1 MLYYKIFNFQ
11 IHPTIYILSGQ
22 YIFIVHLDVVAYF
35 SQKGAVFMA
44 VDIEFDS
51 SWLDG
56 FFQKI
61 EDDGPWGNW
70 DLYKLAIEV
79 EKHTVIEDF
88 EGLQAPKHLPNL
100 TPLPHQIEVA
110 KQVIENMNGKA
121 ILADEVGLG
130 KTIEA
135 GLILKEYMIRGLV
148 KKVLILVPASLVSQ
162 WASELTSKFYIPA
175 VAQKKSYVWEQC
187 DVVVSSIDTAKRN
200 PHRDIIFGLD
210 YDLIIIDEAHKLKN
224 NKTKNYE
231 FVQSLKKKFCL
242 LLTATPIQNRISE
255 IFNLVS
261 LLKPGH
267 LGNET
272 VFYEKYKRDS
282 RSLNDDQHLK
292 ELVNKVMIRNRRAD
306 TGIEWTERHVETIP
320 IQFSA
325 GEKALYDAV
334 SELRSEDNWM
344 ATSAFSVM
352 TLQRE
357 ACSSREAVF
366 VTLKNML
373 NKKEDPSPYFQAQ
386 IESLIEKVQAVQMNS
401 KAEKALEL
409 IKKIDDKVIIFTEY
423 RATQLYLQWFLKQN
437 GITSVPFRGGFKR
450 GKKDWM
456 RELFQKHAQVL
467 IATEAG
473 GEGINLQFCHHIINF
488 DLPWNPMRLEQRIGR
503 VHRLGQEQDVHIYN
517 FATKDTVEEHVLKL
531 LHEKIALFEKVIGD
545 LDDIL
550 TKLEFGNFE
559 DYLVDIFGH
568 STSEGEMRIKMDNL
582 NSMIQLAEE
591 IKESES
597 SAAAG
602 NSSIS

>member
-1 MLYYKIFNFQ
+1 MTVQ
-11 IHPTIYILSGQ
+11 IG
-22 YIFIVHLDVVAYF
+22 V
-35 SQKGAVFMA
+35 
-44 VDIEFDS
+44 DS
-51 SWLDG
+51 SWQDEFL
-56 FFQKI
+56 KRI

-70 DLYKLAIEV
+70 ELYKLAVEV
-79 EKHTVIEDF
+79 ENHTVIPEF

-100 TPLPHQIEVA
+100 TPLPHQLEVA
-110 KQVIENMNGKA
+110 KQVVESMNGKA

-162 WASELTSKFYIPA
+162 WAMELNSKFFIPA
-175 VAQKKSYVWEQC
+175 VAQRKSYVWEQC

-200 PHRDIIFGLD
+200 PHRDIIYSLD

-231 FVQSLKKKFCL
+231 FVQNLKKKFCL
-242 LLTATPIQNRISE
+242 LLTATPIQNRIGE

-267 LGNET
+267 LGNESA
-272 VFYEKYKRDS
+272 FYESYKKDS
-282 RSLNDDQHLK
+282 RSLNDDEHLK

-306 TGIEWTERHVETIP
+306 TGIEWTKRHVETIP
-320 IQFSA
+320 IEFSQA
-325 GEKALYDAV
+325 ERELYDAV
-334 SELRSEDNWM
+334 TELRREGDWVS
-344 ATSAFSVM
+344 SSQFSVM

-357 ACSSREAVF
+357 ACSSREAVYF
-366 VTLKNML
+366 TLQNML
-373 NKKEDPSPYFQAQ
+373 KKQEEPTKAFQEQ
-386 IESLIEKVQAVQMNS
+386 IQYLVSKVEAVQQNS
-401 KAEKALEL
+401 KAQKALEL
-409 IKKIDDKVIIFTEY
+409 IQKINDKVIIFTEY
-423 RATQLYLQWFLKQN
+423 RATQMYLQWFLKQY

-456 RELFQKHAQVL
+456 RELFQKNAQVL

-473 GEGINLQFCHHIINF
+473 GEGINLQFCNHIINF

-503 VHRLGQEQDVHIYN
+503 IHRLGQEKDVLIYN

-531 LHEKIALFEKVIGD
+531 LYEKINLFEKVIGD

-550 TKLEFGNFE
+550 TKLEFGNI
-559 DYLVDIFGH
+559 DDHLIDIFGK
-568 STSEGEMRIKMDNL
+568 SSSEGEMRIKMENL
-582 NSMIQLAEE
+582 TSMIQFAEDM
-591 IKESES
+591 KEGELN
-597 SAAAG
+597 AATG
-602 NSSIS
+602 NS

>member
-1 MLYYKIFNFQ
+1 MTVQINFDYSWQ
-11 IHPTIYILSGQ
+11 DAFLER
-22 YIFIVHLDVVAYF
+22 
-35 SQKGAVFMA
+35 
-44 VDIEFDS
+44 IEN
-51 SWLDG
+51 
-56 FFQKI
+56 
-61 EDDGPWGNW
+61 DGPWGNW
-70 DLYKLAIEV
+70 ELYQLAIEV
-79 EKHTVIEDF
+79 ENHTTIPEF
-88 EGLQAPKHLPNL
+88 EGLQAPKHLTSL
-100 TPLPHQIEVA
+100 TPLPHQLEVA
-110 KQVIENMNGKA
+110 KQVVENMNGKA

-148 KKVLILVPASLVSQ
+148 KKVLILVPASLVTQ
-162 WASELTSKFYIPA
+162 WAIELNTKFFIPA
-175 VAQKKSYVWEQC
+175 VTQRKSYVWEQC

-200 PHRDIIFGLD
+200 PHQEIIYKQD

-231 FVQSLKKKFCL
+231 FVQNLKKKFCL

-267 LGNET
+267 LGNESA
-272 VFYEKYKRDS
+272 FYEKYHKDS
-282 RSLNDDQHLK
+282 RSLNDNEHLK

-306 TGIEWTERHVETIP
+306 TGIEWTKRKVETLP
-320 IQFSA
+320 IEFSK
-325 GEKALYDAV
+325 EERELYDAV
-334 SELRSEDNWM
+334 TNLRREGNWE
-344 ATSAFSVM
+344 SSSQFSVM

-366 VTLKNML
+366 FTLKNML
-373 NKKEDPSPYFQAQ
+373 QRKEEPSKAFEEQ
-386 IESLIEKVQAVQMNS
+386 IQSLIAKVEAVQKNS

-409 IKKIDDKVIIFTEY
+409 IKQINDKVIIFTEY
-423 RATQLYLQWFLKQN
+423 RATQMYLQWFLKQF

-456 RELFQKHAQVL
+456 RELFQKNAQVL

-473 GEGINLQFCHHIINF
+473 GEGINLQFCNHIINF

-503 VHRLGQEQDVHIYN
+503 IHRLGQEKDVMIYN
-517 FATKDTVEEHVLKL
+517 FATKDTVEEHILKL
-531 LHEKIALFEKVIGD
+531 LYEKIHLFEKVIGD

-550 TKLEFGNFE
+550 TKLDFGNFE
-559 DYLVDIFGH
+559 DYLIDIFGK

-582 NSMIQLAEE
+582 TSMIQFAEE
-591 IKESES
+591 MREGEMN
-597 SAAAG
+597 AATG
-602 NSSIS
+602 NSSFS

>member
-1 MLYYKIFNFQ
+1 MTVQ
-11 IHPTIYILSGQ
+11 IG
-22 YIFIVHLDVVAYF
+22 
-35 SQKGAVFMA
+35 
-44 VDIEFDS
+44 FDS
-51 SWLDG
+51 SWQDEFL
-56 FFQKI
+56 KRI

-70 DLYKLAIEV
+70 ELYKLAIEV
-79 EKHTVIEDF
+79 ENHTIIPEF

-100 TPLPHQIEVA
+100 TPLPHQLEVA
-110 KQVIENMNGKA
+110 KQVVESMNGKA

-162 WASELTSKFYIPA
+162 WAIELNSKFFIPA
-175 VAQKKSYVWEQC
+175 VAQRKSYVWEQC

-200 PHRDIIFGLD
+200 PHRDIIYSLD

-231 FVQSLKKKFCL
+231 FVQNLKKKFCL

-267 LGNET
+267 LGTESA
-272 VFYEKYKRDS
+272 FYESYKKDS
-282 RSLNDDQHLK
+282 RSLNDDEHLK

-306 TGIEWTERHVETIP
+306 TGIEWTKRHVETIP
-320 IQFSA
+320 IEFSQEER
-325 GEKALYDAV
+325 GLYEAV
-334 SELRSEDNWM
+334 TELRGEGDWVS
-344 ATSAFSVM
+344 SSQFSVM

-357 ACSSREAVF
+357 ACSSREAVYF
-366 VTLKNML
+366 TLQNML
-373 NKKEDPSPYFQAQ
+373 KRQEEPTKAFQDQ
-386 IESLIEKVQAVQMNS
+386 VQYLVSKVEAVQQNS
-401 KAEKALEL
+401 KAQKALEL
-409 IKKIDDKVIIFTEY
+409 IQKINDKVIIFTEY
-423 RATQLYLQWFLKQN
+423 RATQMYLQWFLKQY

-456 RELFQKHAQVL
+456 RELFQKNAQVL

-473 GEGINLQFCHHIINF
+473 GEGINLQFCNHIINF

-503 VHRLGQEQDVHIYN
+503 IHRLGQEKDVMIYN

-531 LHEKIALFEKVIGD
+531 LYEKINLFEKVIGD

-550 TKLEFGNFE
+550 TKLEFGNI
-559 DYLVDIFGH
+559 DDHLVDIFGK
-568 STSEGEMRIKMDNL
+568 SASEGEMRIKMENL
-582 NSMIQLAEE
+582 TSMIQFAEDM
-591 IKESES
+591 KEGGLN
-597 SAAAG
+597 AATG
-602 NSSIS
+602 NT